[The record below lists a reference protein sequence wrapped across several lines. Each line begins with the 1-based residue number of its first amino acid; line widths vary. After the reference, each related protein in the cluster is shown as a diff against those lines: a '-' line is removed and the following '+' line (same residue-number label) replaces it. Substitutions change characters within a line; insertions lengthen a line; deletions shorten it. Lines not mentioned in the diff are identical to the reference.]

1 MSHIKDSAHKFL
13 LQCQYEHGFWTTKIR
28 VCAALAAAQTFQGGI
43 FHIHYVVDN
52 ILNFYVLCLF
62 LSWGLLGIAS
72 IMSIQHRLLLSQ
84 EFELLQLY
92 DKNPVTNIGNVYK
105 Q

>member
-28 VCAALAAAQTFQGGI
+28 VCAALAAAWTFQGGK
-43 FHIHYVVDN
+43 FYIHYVVAN
-52 ILNFYVLCLF
+52 ILNLYVLSLF

-72 IMSIQHRLLLSQ
+72 TMSIQHRLFISQ
-84 EFELLQLY
+84 NFELLQL
-92 DKNPVTNIGNVYK
+92 
-105 Q
+105 